1 MKPRLSFFLL
11 VAASL
16 DASSVRDHGA
26 LGDGKADDS
35 SAIQK
40 AADAGE
46 GAIYL
51 PRGTYR
57 ITRPIR
63 LDLSRNGPGGI
74 RGDGAAT
81 VIMAG
86 PGPAFEL
93 AGSHQGT
100 AGPETLTALT
110 ANRERAPLVD
120 GIAVVGAHPE
130 ADGIRATGTIHA
142 TFSRLYLSKLRNGL
156 ILTGRNRN
164 VTISDV
170 NIYDNS
176 GTGILLDKL
185 NLHQVDIANS
195 HISYNR
201 QGGIVVRASEI
212 RNIQIG
218 NCDIE
223 GNMAAGG
230 PPTANILFD
239 TRSGSIREGALT
251 GSTLQHF
258 GKAVGSANI
267 RFIGQPDAPR
277 KVGFFSITGNHIS
290 DAGLNIHLRHARGVN
305 ITGNTMGLGFEHHL
319 LVEGSSNITVGP
331 NTLDQNP
338 DYDQP
343 GFRNTVV
350 FEDSSDSNIH
360 GLLINRARGAQA
372 SLTVRRSHHIHI
384 TDVTILDSD
393 GIGILLDQVE
403 WTRVAGLFFH
413 DRRPETANPIA
424 LRLTGGRKNRISIG
438 LAEGKVELAPGTV
451 EPD

>member
-1 MKPRLSFFLL
+1 MPAAALFMLL
-11 VAASL
+11 TAGLRA
-16 DASSVRDHGA
+16 DSVRDHGA
-26 LGDGKADDS
+26 VGDGKGDDS
-35 SAIQK
+35 RAIQK
-40 AADAGE
+40 AADAG
-46 GAIYL
+46 GAVVL

-57 ITRPIR
+57 ITRTIR
-63 LDLSRNGPGGI
+63 VDLSRNGPGGI
-74 RGDGAAT
+74 QGDGTAT
-81 VIMAG
+81 VVMAG
-86 PGPAFEL
+86 PGPAFEIS
-93 AGSHQGT
+93 GTHKGT
-100 AGPETLTALT
+100 AGPETLTPVT
-110 ANRERAPLVD
+110 RERERAPLVD
-120 GIAVVGAHPE
+120 GFAVTGGHAE
-130 ADGIRATGTIHA
+130 ADGIRVTGTIHGV
-142 TFSRLYLSKLRNGL
+142 FSRLHLSKLRNGL
-156 ILTGRNRN
+156 VLTGRNRN

-170 NIYDNS
+170 NVYDNS

-185 NLHQVDIANS
+185 NLHQVDISNS

-201 QGGIVVRASEI
+201 QGGIVVRDSEI

-223 GNMAAGG
+223 GNMAVGG
-230 PPTANILFD
+230 PPTANVVFD

-267 RFIGQPDAPR
+267 RFIGQAAAPR

-305 ITGNTMGLGFEHHL
+305 ITGNTMGLGFEYHL

-343 GFRNTVV
+343 GFRNTIV

-360 GLLINRARGAQA
+360 GLLINRSRGAEA
-372 SLTVRRSHHIHI
+372 SLTVRRSHHFHI

-403 WTRVAGLFFH
+403 WTRVVGLLFH
-413 DRRPETANPIA
+413 DRRPETKNPIA
-424 LRLTGGRKNRISIG
+424 LRLTGGRKNRVSVG
-438 LAEGKVELAPGTV
+438 LVEGKVELAPGSV
-451 EPD
+451 APD

>member
-1 MKPRLSFFLL
+1 MVLTAGLH
-11 VAASL
+11 A
-16 DASSVRDHGA
+16 DSVRDHGA
-26 LGDGKADDS
+26 VGDGRADDS
-35 SAIQK
+35 QAIQK
-40 AADAGE
+40 AADAG
-46 GAIYL
+46 GAMLL

-57 ITRPIR
+57 ITRTIR
-63 LDLSRNGPGGI
+63 VDLARSGPGRI
-74 RGDGAAT
+74 QGDGTAT
-81 VIMAG
+81 VVMAG
-86 PGPAFEL
+86 PGAAFEII
-93 AGSHQGT
+93 GTHKGT

-110 ANRERAPLVD
+110 RERERAPLVD
-120 GIAVVGAHPE
+120 GFAVTGAHAE
-130 ADGIRATGTIHA
+130 ADGIRVTGTIHGV
-142 TFSRLYLSKLRNGL
+142 FSRLYLSKLRHGM

-170 NIYDNS
+170 NVYDNS

-185 NLHQVDIANS
+185 NLHQVDISNS

-201 QGGIVVRASEI
+201 QGGIVVRDSEI

-223 GNMAAGG
+223 GNMAVGG
-230 PPTANILFD
+230 PPTANVLFD

-267 RFIGQPDAPR
+267 RFTGQAAAPR
-277 KVGFFSITGNHIS
+277 KVGFFSIVGNHIS

-343 GFRNTVV
+343 GFRNTIV

-360 GLLINRARGAQA
+360 GLLINRCRGAEA
-372 SLTVRRSHHIHI
+372 SVTIRRSHHFHI

-393 GIGILLDQVE
+393 GMGILLDQVE
-403 WTRVAGLFFH
+403 WTRVAGLVLH
-413 DRRPETANPIA
+413 DRRPETKNPTA
-424 LRLTGGRKNRISIG
+424 LRLTGGRKNRVSVG
-438 LAEGKVELAPGTV
+438 LVEGKVDLAPASV

>member
-1 MKPRLSFFLL
+1 MNQTLCYLL
-11 VAASL
+11 LLAASL
-16 DASSVRDHGA
+16 PADSVRDHGA
-26 LGDGKADDS
+26 VGDGKADDS
-35 SAIQK
+35 QAIQK
-40 AADAGE
+40 AADSG
-46 GAIYL
+46 GVLSL
-51 PRGTYR
+51 PRGAYR
-57 ITRPIR
+57 ITRSIR
-63 LDLSRNGPGGI
+63 LDLARNGPGGI
-74 RGDGAAT
+74 HGDGTAT

-86 PGPAFEL
+86 PGPAFEIV
-93 AGSHQGT
+93 GSHKGT
-100 AGPETLTALT
+100 AGPETVTPLTAE
-110 ANRERAPLVD
+110 RERAPLID
-120 GIAVVGAHPE
+120 GFAVTGAHPE
-130 ADGIRATGTIHA
+130 ADGIRATGTIHGV
-142 TFSRLYLSKLRNGL
+142 FSRLYLSKLRNGL

-164 VTISDV
+164 VTLSDV
-170 NIYDNS
+170 NVYDNS
-176 GTGILLDKL
+176 GIGILLDKL
-185 NLHQVDIANS
+185 NLHQIDISNS

-201 QGGIVVRASEI
+201 QGGIVVRESEI

-223 GNMAAGG
+223 GNMTVGG
-230 PPTANILFD
+230 PPTANVLFD

-305 ITGNTMGLGFEHHL
+305 VTGNTMGLGFEYNL

-343 GFRNTVV
+343 GFRNTIV

-360 GLLINRARGAQA
+360 GLLMNRARGAQA
-372 SLTVRRSHHIHI
+372 SLTVRRSHHFHI

-403 WTRVAGLFFH
+403 WTRVAGLLFH
-413 DRRPETANPIA
+413 DRRPGATNPVAI
-424 LRLTGGRKNRISIG
+424 RLTSGRKNRVSVG
-438 LAEGKVELAPGTV
+438 LVEGKVELAPGSV
-451 EPD
+451 EPE